1 MMTVPILDVR
11 NLSVGLQQGMTIVDD
26 VSFSVA
32 QGQTVCLVGESGS
45 GKSMIAN
52 AIMDL
57 LPSSQLAV
65 TGGQIRFRGG

>member
-11 NLSVGLQQGMTIVDD
+11 NRSVGLQQGMTIVDD